1 MHPATMQ
8 AATSPARQT
17 RSHYRHEL
25 RTLTYVTLDDG
36 NAGVIR
42 NLNHTGVAVQAV
54 GRLHAEQIV
63 RLRFELR
70 FPRLRVEARGR
81 VTWANLSGQCGIRF
95 VDLPEHS
102 RHEIDQW
109 IFSNLLDSIAR
120 TSDRADSI
128 FASSLASFVPEEED
142 GLILSPAHRSA
153 IRIEPEAAAEN
164 EVAQERI
171 QELLEE
177 VAPPQKQRGGP
188 MPART
193 LAWIVDGLVM
203 VAGVLLFAVVFLSIT
218 HELPQWPLTLAGSA
232 GATALIAGAYWGL
245 FALCGGASVGVRVAQ
260 FGSAKEAKRKHDE
273 ADRFR

>member
-1 MHPATMQ
+1 MQ

-36 NAGVIR
+36 NAGIIR
-42 NLNHTGVAVQAV
+42 NMNHTGVAVQAV

-81 VTWANLSGQCGIRF
+81 VTWANPSGQCGIRF
-95 VDLPEHS
+95 VDLPERS
-102 RHEIDQW
+102 RQEIDQW

-128 FASSLASFVPEEED
+128 FASSLAPFVPEEDD
-142 GLILSPAHRSA
+142 GLILSPTQRGA
-153 IRIEPEAAAEN
+153 IRIQPEMAAEN
-164 EVAQERI
+164 ENDVGAQERI

-177 VAPPQKQRGGP
+177 DAPRKQRSGP

-203 VAGVLLFAVVFLSIT
+203 VAAVLLFALVFLSIT
-218 HELPQWPLTLAGSA
+218 HELPQWPLALAGSV

-245 FALCGGASVGVRVAQ
+245 FALCGGSSIGVRVAQ
-260 FGSAKEAKRKHDE
+260 LGTARDAKITNDE
-273 ADRFR
+273 TDRFR

>member
-1 MHPATMQ
+1 MQ

-36 NAGVIR
+36 NAGIIR
-42 NLNHTGVAVQAV
+42 NMNHTGVAVQAV

-81 VTWANLSGQCGIRF
+81 VTWANSSGQCGIRF
-95 VDLPEHS
+95 VDLPERS
-102 RHEIDQW
+102 RQEIDQW

-120 TSDRADSI
+120 TADRGDSI
-128 FASSLASFVPEEED
+128 FASPLAPFVPEEDD
-142 GLILSPAHRSA
+142 GLILSPAQRGA
-153 IRIEPEAAAEN
+153 IRIQPETTPEKDLAAH
-164 EVAQERI
+164 ERI

-177 VAPPQKQRGGP
+177 DAPPRRQRRGTV
-188 MPART
+188 PART
-193 LAWIVDGLVM
+193 LAWMVDGLVM
-203 VAGVLLFAVVFLSIT
+203 LAAVLLFAVVFLSIT
-218 HELPQWPLTLAGSA
+218 HELPQWPLILAGSV
-232 GATALIAGAYWGL
+232 GATALIAVAYWGL
-245 FALCGGASVGVRVAQ
+245 FALCGGTSIGLRVAQ
-260 FGSAKEAKRKHDE
+260 FGSAKEAARKEDD